1 MTSGTAAGGLKRLAE
16 MNAIFNAAIDG
27 TYSVYFA
34 DGHEEFVKATSHEAA
49 ERKASARHP
58 GVRINFSMDLL
69 LSKLAR
75 TAIANLGASS

>member
-1 MTSGTAAGGLKRLAE
+1 MD
-16 MNAIFNAAIDG
+16 AIANAAING

-34 DGHEEFVKATSHEAA
+34 DGHEIFVKATSHEAA

-69 LSKLAR
+69 LCKLAR
-75 TAIANLGASS
+75 AALANPGASS